1 MTGEGVIARPF
12 PLVIASL
19 FSLSLRAKR
28 GNLEEQ
34 NPKSE
39 IRNTKQY
46 QMTKIQMTKGVLS
59 FEFGY

>member
-1 MTGEGVIARPF
+1 MLQKEGVPGSDT
-12 PLVIASL
+12 PLYRCEPPGVIASL

-39 IRNTKQY
+39 ILNNIK
-46 QMTKIQMTKGVLS
+46 
-59 FEFGY
+59 